1 MAKFEVPLGF
11 RSLPTKKEMFNF
23 LRQKMSGQQFSC
35 AENLIGE
42 LNVYDDRQL
51 EEIFSKAEREDA
63 PIYMFTRPKN
73 KGKSINRN
81 KPKKKGK
88 STNKNKDRTV
98 GSGTWMSQQKGKLV
112 GYGCWR
118 DFQYGNSA
126 CRRRHHMWK
135 MTEFFLDEDLY
146 PDRKYNK
153 AKDHEENDCENQ
165 VMEQDLWRNQ
175 EPISDPS
182 QEAGVLT
189 ADDLAADAE
198 YIMKIWMSPMPAELD
213 TVTIPQQHNETTQM
227 AITNTYV
234 DTVPAL
240 MEEPLL
246 IATTNIDT
254 NVVAALMEEP
264 LQIPIPSTYT
274 DTVGESMDE
283 PMQIASPHTNTY
295 TLPGSVE

>member
-1 MAKFEVPLGF
+1 MQLQDYVI
-11 RSLPTKKEMFNF
+11 
-23 LRQKMSGQQFSC
+23 SC
-35 AENLIGE
+35 
-42 LNVYDDRQL
+42 V
-51 EEIFSKAEREDA
+51 K
-63 PIYMFTRPKN
+63 
-73 KGKSINRN
+73 
-81 KPKKKGK
+81 
-88 STNKNKDRTV
+88 
-98 GSGTWMSQQKGKLV
+98 
-112 GYGCWR
+112 
-118 DFQYGNSA
+118 
-126 CRRRHHMWK
+126 
-135 MTEFFLDEDLY
+135 
-146 PDRKYNK
+146 RKYNK
-153 AKDHEENDCENQ
+153 AKDQEENDCENQ

-175 EPISDPS
+175 EPIPDPS

-274 DTVGESMDE
+274 DTVGGQWMN
-283 PMQIASPHTNTY
+283 QCK
-295 TLPGSVE
+295 